1 MFELHITPKPKYTN
15 KFVDVCKRLNF
26 KIITHTNYDIN
37 GNSLYSETMIAEK
50 CKNLSELNQKIDLLF
65 DNIKQN
71 DICRVKIETII
82 TDNDNNG
89 EYSYSIPYKLGS
101 QYYELHVDVLLEED
115 SKEEILKLI
124 NICRKCNCMISKN
137 PHKESYMLTHRIDNN
152 NNDNK
157 NIQIFKNNCEL
168 ILKECTKNNLYI
180 IRQLKEY
187 CFCDDNIEV
196 DNPWV
201 KTYN

>member
-1 MFELHITPKPKYTN
+1 MFKLHITPKPKYTN

-37 GNSLYSETMIAEK
+37 GNILYSETMIAEK

-65 DNIKQN
+65 DNIRQN
-71 DICRVKIETII
+71 DICRVKIENII

-115 SKEEILKLI
+115 SKEEILKLT
-124 NICRKCNCMISKN
+124 NICKKYNCMISKN

-152 NNDNK
+152 DNNK

-180 IRQLKEY
+180 IMQLKEY
-187 CFCDDNIEV
+187 CFCDDNIEI